1 MDYKGKLVDLLV
13 KIIILLDNLFHP
25 FVLFGCAVSFFTFI
39 ILFFN
44 MLTSSFVELKKKKKL
59 INGLYLNY
67 LPWVLLL
74 IIGLY
79 LRVFYTP
86 HYHFMFIDEHMYMDA
101 ANKILHF
108 KSFFP
113 YWKSIGWPF
122 LISIAYFFFGIN
134 NYTAIYL
141 SSIFGFLTIIVLF
154 ALSYALTRNK
164 QHAFYSVL
172 LLTFFPLHILWSGSA
187 ETNITSIF
195 FTTLSVLLML
205 LFYRKRTMF
214 NLLLVLSS
222 IAFTSQIRPENYTLF
237 VLFIIGCFLF
247 SHEGNERFW
256 ELKRKIKGGERDK
269 KNKDKENN
277 KDKGNKGNRIVGYNK
292 DWLDIIV
299 NKKQIFILTLVFLLI
314 SLPNFFMVAKITLTN
329 DWFVNNLRNPIDMKD
344 LTLSKFINNIIVFSK
359 PLMDGTQSPIIITLL
374 FLFGFLMMIFDHD
387 RELFF
392 LTIWLFLF
400 GAFYFFSAG
409 VVYFG
414 GMERYYLALHLI
426 ILIIAGY
433 GLMKIMDWFINVF
446 VNTPKYN
453 NKKGRSTHASLRKP
467 DFVIIDLLLI
477 LIVSGLFFLNEPI
490 IIKSGR
496 ENIIRMEAVLT
507 SNLRNLPRNCTLV
520 VNYKEVVGSVL
531 YKANTRSLQEF
542 FDDVDAGRID
552 SNQLNKGCYIFINDQ
567 ACVYKEQSKL
577 CNRMKQEFNLELIK
591 DYAPNDAV
599 FKLYYIKGIS
609 KAGGSKE

>member
-1 MDYKGKLVDLLV
+1 
-13 KIIILLDNLFHP
+13 
-25 FVLFGCAVSFFTFI
+25 
-39 ILFFN
+39 
-44 MLTSSFVELKKKKKL
+44 
-59 INGLYLNY
+59 
-67 LPWVLLL
+67 
-74 IIGLY
+74 
-79 LRVFYTP
+79 
-86 HYHFMFIDEHMYMDA
+86 
-101 ANKILHF
+101 
-108 KSFFP
+108 
-113 YWKSIGWPF
+113 
-122 LISIAYFFFGIN
+122 
-134 NYTAIYL
+134 
-141 SSIFGFLTIIVLF
+141 
-154 ALSYALTRNK
+154 
-164 QHAFYSVL
+164 
-172 LLTFFPLHILWSGSA
+172 
-187 ETNITSIF
+187 
-195 FTTLSVLLML
+195 
-205 LFYRKRTMF
+205 MF

-256 ELKRKIKGGERDK
+256 ELKRKLKREDKDK
-269 KNKDKENN
+269 KNKDKRNN
-277 KDKGNKGNRIVGYNK
+277 KDKGSKDNRSASYNK
-292 DWLDIIV
+292 DWLDIVV

-314 SLPNFFMVAKITLTN
+314 SLPNFFMVARETLTN
-329 DWFVNNLRNPIDMKD
+329 DWFVINPRNPIDMKD

-409 VVYFG
+409 VVYLSE
-414 GMERYYLALHLI
+414 MKRYYLMLHVI
-426 ILIIAGY
+426 TLIIAGY
-433 GLMKIMDWFINVF
+433 GLMRIMDWFVNIINIL
-446 VNTPKYN
+446 VNIDNYN
-453 NKKGRSTHASLRKP
+453 SKKERSTHASLRKP

-490 IIKSGR
+490 IIKSSR

-507 SNLRNLPRNCTLV
+507 SDLRNLPRNCTLV

-531 YKANTRSLQEF
+531 YNANTKSLQEF
-542 FDDVDAGRID
+542 FDEVDAGRID
-552 SNQLNKGCYIFINDQ
+552 SNKLNKGCYIFINDQ

-599 FKLYYIKGIS
+599 FKLYYIKGRR
-609 KAGGSKE
+609 E